1 MKNIE
6 ELVEERLQ
14 QKQANKEF
22 KDVGRVANLKK
33 TKAAYK
39 LIDISN
45 LSEIEKDEVQAFN
58 IVKKDLVWQPID
70 VSSEKE
76 RGVTSGAAFLKVKIR
91 EAVPTKPEN
100 SKSKRE
106 SYVLFLN
113 KLQGD
118 LLECYSIEQIKE
130 LSEKYLKYSIVEI
143 ISAVLDASFNE
154 KTDEEKKEI
163 EEKAKKRFLA
173 YSFYSGRIMKKI
185 LEEVFSKRFVN
196 ILFKD
201 SEAAQI
207 IYNEAKEKE
216 PITDKESAIL
226 IDKLNANKEKFIN
239 QNKAEQDKYKAYSVS
254 ELRNAMNTKWQISPM
269 SKAIYKDDIEKFRE
283 WAIAYYERQIKQGGE
298 NYNKNIEKSK
308 PRTNDWS
315 WFEAEKPKS
324 EKKTSDNKLVIN
336 KREPLSYIKR
346 TGGYAI
352 GDVTPEQLKNIFG
365 YSAVNYGEY
374 VDDLWSKQHTKF
386 YLQAMSDLGEFFNI
400 DIKELNELGGL
411 GIVFGGKGVRGHAA
425 AYYPQ
430 TKDINLTKSNGD
442 GSVAHEYGHYF
453 DNVVIDLQEKKA
465 EPSLATRDINKIKNE
480 KLKNAFHNILNFF
493 YKGNPEVTP
502 KLTVQFYSQDIEN
515 APTILTYNNGWNRE
529 EVKLKD
535 TIEETI
541 KQYNDLCVID
551 ENKHSTQVRVFGY
564 IIKQFGLE
572 SYDIEMRLKTSLF
585 YQKSA
590 YNLYKYCYDTINKFN
605 KREIIIGSDERTKYW
620 TSSVE
625 MFARAWE
632 TVIYKKILD
641 KNRRSD
647 YLVSGIDLSDIKVEG
662 FQEPYPSGAEL
673 DYLEKL
679 YDELIKVAKEVFNL
693 SDFVPYDTNRE
704 DILVEFESKK
714 NSKIKVEVD
723 AVKDKKEETVT
734 FIKDDK
740 KVETVETETTEESN
754 ELQKAIETFEMLIQL
769 GGSESEL
776 KEWNEAI
783 ETFKMLI

>member
-143 ISAVLDASFNE
+143 ISAILDASFNE

-216 PITDKESAIL
+216 PITDEESAIL
-226 IDKLNANKEKFIN
+226 IDKLNANKEKFIS
-239 QNKAEQDKYKAYSVS
+239 QNKAEQDKYRAYSVS

-283 WAIAYYERQIKQGGE
+283 WAISYYERQIKQGGE
-298 NYNKNIEKSK
+298 NYNKNI
-308 PRTNDWS
+308 
-315 WFEAEKPKS
+315 
-324 EKKTSDNKLVIN
+324 
-336 KREPLSYIKR
+336 
-346 TGGYAI
+346 
-352 GDVTPEQLKNIFG
+352 
-365 YSAVNYGEY
+365 
-374 VDDLWSKQHTKF
+374 
-386 YLQAMSDLGEFFNI
+386 
-400 DIKELNELGGL
+400 
-411 GIVFGGKGVRGHAA
+411 
-425 AYYPQ
+425 
-430 TKDINLTKSNGD
+430 
-442 GSVAHEYGHYF
+442 
-453 DNVVIDLQEKKA
+453 
-465 EPSLATRDINKIKNE
+465 
-480 KLKNAFHNILNFF
+480 
-493 YKGNPEVTP
+493 
-502 KLTVQFYSQDIEN
+502 
-515 APTILTYNNGWNRE
+515 
-529 EVKLKD
+529 
-535 TIEETI
+535 
-541 KQYNDLCVID
+541 
-551 ENKHSTQVRVFGY
+551 
-564 IIKQFGLE
+564 
-572 SYDIEMRLKTSLF
+572 
-585 YQKSA
+585 
-590 YNLYKYCYDTINKFN
+590 
-605 KREIIIGSDERTKYW
+605 
-620 TSSVE
+620 
-625 MFARAWE
+625 
-632 TVIYKKILD
+632 
-641 KNRRSD
+641 
-647 YLVSGIDLSDIKVEG
+647 
-662 FQEPYPSGAEL
+662 
-673 DYLEKL
+673 
-679 YDELIKVAKEVFNL
+679 
-693 SDFVPYDTNRE
+693 
-704 DILVEFESKK
+704 
-714 NSKIKVEVD
+714 
-723 AVKDKKEETVT
+723 
-734 FIKDDK
+734 
-740 KVETVETETTEESN
+740 
-754 ELQKAIETFEMLIQL
+754 
-769 GGSESEL
+769 
-776 KEWNEAI
+776 
-783 ETFKMLI
+783 